1 VTRMSKRATAYHEA
15 AHAVAA
21 FFYPLGGKT
30 ERVFIGGDELARCN
44 AEQQPVNTALGIHRS
59 TRTLPAI
66 VNRSVD
72 REQVHHIL
80 ICLLEGYAASWVFE
94 GERYSLRKPTKL
106 DAEEMRKHAD
116 GSDDF
121 SRAWQLL
128 SDSDPFDTHGT
139 IRDLGLHEATG
150 EELLQRGHEAIE
162 AHTAQLLERF
172 EALWREAVAL
182 VSTKWP
188 HIVAVGDA
196 LLRKQTLDGIEVVEI
211 IELIEERL
219 ESYPPQVREL
229 LERLRPAPEPRPLQ
243 A

>member
-1 VTRMSKRATAYHEA
+1 MSKRATAYHEA

-44 AEQQPVNTALGIHRS
+44 AEQHPVNTALGIHQGA
-59 TRTLPAI
+59 RTLPAI

-72 REQVHHIL
+72 REQVHHKL
-80 ICLLEGYAASWVFE
+80 ICLLAGYAASWVFA

-139 IRDLGLHEATG
+139 IRDLSLHGATG

-172 EALWREAVAL
+172 EALWREAVSL

-188 HIVAVGDA
+188 HVVAVGDA
-196 LLRKQTLDGIEVVEI
+196 LLRKQTLDGDEVVGLI
-211 IELIEERL
+211 KRIEERL
-219 ESYPPQVREL
+219 ENYPPPVQEFL
-229 LERLRPAPEPRPLQ
+229 GAAHPASVPRPL
-243 A
+243 